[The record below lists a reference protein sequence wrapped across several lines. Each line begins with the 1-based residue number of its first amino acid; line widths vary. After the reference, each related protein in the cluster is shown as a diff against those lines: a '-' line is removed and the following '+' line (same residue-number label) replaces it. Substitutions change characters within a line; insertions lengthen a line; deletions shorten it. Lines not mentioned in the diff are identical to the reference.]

1 MSNVLIGIVGVI
13 LFIAMALAGAVFFG
27 PLMTGSVDE
36 GRASGTSQVLSAT
49 AIAVTQRNRDLET
62 RTPSGSSV
70 VLAPDYLDKTPQNPV
85 NGEAVYLLDANA
97 GGTGPA
103 AFVATKMPSDR
114 VRMCE
119 YLSRAGGGS
128 VPVST
133 ANTIPIQ
140 RMGCIRMGAT
150 VGPYV
155 AGDYVGFARIS

>member
-49 AIAVTQRNRDLET
+49 ATAVSIRNRDMET
-62 RTPSGSSV
+62 RTASGSASV
-70 VLAPDYLDKTPQNPV
+70 LVPDYLDKAPLNPV
-85 NGEAVYLLDANA
+85 NNEAVYLLDANA
-97 GGTGPA
+97 TAAGPA

-119 YLSRAGGGS
+119 YLSRAGGGT
-128 VPVST
+128 VPVT
-133 ANTIPIQ
+133 TLNTIPTQ
-140 RMGCIRMGAT
+140 RMGCIRLGAAA
-150 VGPYV
+150 GPFV
-155 AGDYVGFARIS
+155 VGDYVGFARIS